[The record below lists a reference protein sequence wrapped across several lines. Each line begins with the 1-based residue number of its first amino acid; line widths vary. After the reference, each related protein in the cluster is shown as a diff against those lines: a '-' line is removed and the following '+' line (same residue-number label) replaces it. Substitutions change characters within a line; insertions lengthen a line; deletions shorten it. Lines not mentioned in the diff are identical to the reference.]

1 MTNTNRNNELLN
13 NIQRKFSKSMSN
25 KYNEL
30 LIKDSAQISSNYLF

>member
-25 KYNEL
+25 KYSEL
-30 LIKDSAQISSNYLF
+30 LIEDSAQISSNYLF